1 MKDLVPDSTTLIIVN
16 GTKTDTHGFTPA
28 LARIATLPAVLRI
41 ALSAQSLK
49 VNRTILCVESIAAPR
64 IETALRRTR
73 RVPKSLEWYEYFDK
87 FDFGKLLREVGVTGH
102 VIVVLGDRA
111 YQPSLLRK
119 AAEWKGSDGVL
130 VLSSYPELAGV
141 YVLSLPVALKLAND
155 ENQTIG
161 TLRDLHHW
169 ANRHTRVD
177 TEDVGGEAWQQI
189 SSTADVEKAEAKL
202 NKWLVKPTDGLFAR
216 TNRKVSI
223 PVSRWLLKWPITPN
237 MVTLFTLW
245 VSFGAGL
252 FFAYGGY
259 WATLAGAVLSV
270 WASILDGCDG
280 EVARLK
286 LQVTDFG
293 CWLETV
299 CDYLYYVFIFGGMI
313 VGFTRTMGPEFTLT
327 WGPALL
333 FGAVASFLAVGYARQ
348 HFSADRPEAFLS
360 IWQGKAE
367 QRKSNPLLYVGRH
380 CEFIIR
386 RCFLP
391 YAFLFFALF
400 NILPFA
406 FVATAVG
413 ANIVWCIALYSCFTL
428 SRRRRS
434 NSSVLNSESQTS
446 PATV

>member
-1 MKDLVPDSTTLIIVN
+1 MKDPVSDSTTLIIVN
-16 GTKTDTHGFTPA
+16 GTKPDTHGFTPA
-28 LARIATLPAVLRI
+28 LARVATVPAVLRI
-41 ALSAQSLK
+41 VLSAQSLK
-49 VNRTILCVESIAAPR
+49 VNRTIFCVESLSAPR
-64 IETALRRTR
+64 IETVLRRTR
-73 RVPKSLEWYEYFDK
+73 RAPKSLEWYEYLENFDL
-87 FDFGKLLREVGVTGH
+87 GKLLREVGVSGK

-111 YQPSLLRK
+111 YQPALLRK
-119 AAEWKGSDGVL
+119 ATEWKGLDGAFCFSSDSEL
-130 VLSSYPELAGV
+130 VGI
-141 YVLSLPVALKLAND
+141 YVLSLPIALKLAND
-155 ENQTIG
+155 ENQRIG
-161 TLRDLHHW
+161 TLPALHEW
-169 ANRHTRVD
+169 AEDHTCVETEPVD
-177 TEDVGGEAWQQI
+177 GRAWQQI
-189 SSTADVEKAEAKL
+189 SASADLARAEAKL
-202 NKWLVKPTDGLFAR
+202 NQWLVKPTDGLFAR

-223 PVSRWLLKWPITPN
+223 PISRWLLKWPITPN

-313 VGFTRTMGPEFTLT
+313 VGFTRTMGPKFTLT

-400 NILPFA
+400 NILSFA
-406 FVATAVG
+406 FVVTAVG

-428 SRRRRS
+428 SRRRSS
-434 NSSVLNSESQTS
+434 NRSVLNSESQTS
-446 PATV
+446 PATI